1 MSRPGQGSRY
11 SNPVRTRESVV
22 SAAATRRVANRGTRS
37 AINRANY
44 SFRQEE
50 LLRRYIYQIVAE
62 NEAKGKEGEYPAED
76 ILNSIQ
82 QSISDDALDKYK
94 LIKNILLSTY
104 RQGHLLL
111 SEFIYYLIALLKIA
125 DIFDNMDGRIFTS
138 KNASGKSKKG
148 IIKAVGNVATG
159 VGSATVIAADLLGD
173 STGIGSAVGH
183 GLRCIGEQCATANT
197 VYGLTNA
204 AVSGQDITADGAQA
218 ILNTTEV
225 PMMVRAQNP
234 SASASNM
241 LEVGAASRSGG
252 FKRKRKTRKSKH
264 RY

>member
-138 KNASGKSKKG
+138 KNAS
-148 IIKAVGNVATG
+148 
-159 VGSATVIAADLLGD
+159 VIAADLLGD

-183 GLRCIGEQCATANT
+183 GLRCVGEQCATANT

-225 PMMVRAQNP
+225 PMLVRAQNP